1 MFLPIEYVSV
11 EAVSGLLLAVVFY
24 HLNLIDRLPK
34 TVGYTV
40 LLDYAFY
47 VVYALLGLQLL
58 IIVLAHSRRIKAYGI
73 EFSRIIGWGRIAFP
87 SIIGISAIC
96 LGWIVFQSS
105 V

>member
-47 VVYALLGLQLL
+47 VVYALLILQLL
-58 IIVLAHSRRIKAYGI
+58 IIVLAHSKRIKASGI
-73 EFSRIIGWGRIAFP
+73 EASHLISWGRIVFP
-87 SIIGISAIC
+87 SIIGVSTIY
-96 LGWIVFQSS
+96 LGWVVFQSS
-105 V
+105 I